1 MKRNRWKREGRR
13 RLKFEARISNLRK
26 LLLKHVTY
34 VLSFFFFSLL
44 LLCFFIVSQRF
55 ASLSAWK
62 RVYARIK
69 IRIRA
74 NLSKYI
80 IKIIYA
86 RLTANVKTLKPFL
99 TRFNN
104 RIDFSNFLKLPPF
117 SMDINFLSPELD
129 WSIVIIYVY
138 IHRTMLHYLYIYIYI
153 YFLNLLDNRTKL
165 IGEEIYL
172 IDNSRTQ

>member
-117 SMDINFLSPELD
+117 PMDTNFLSPKLD
-129 WSIVIIYVY
+129 WSIAIIYVY
-138 IHRTMLHYLYIYIYI
+138 IHRTMLHYLYIYI
-153 YFLNLLDNRTKL
+153 FTFW
-165 IGEEIYL
+165 IYL
-172 IDNSRTQ
+172 IIERNWSARKYTW

>member
-1 MKRNRWKREGRR
+1 MRADETESMKEGGEE
-13 RLKFEARISNLRK
+13 EAKIWSTYIEFTEALIK
-26 LLLKHVTY
+26 TCYICPVLL
-34 VLSFFFFSLL
+34 FFSLLL

-117 SMDINFLSPELD
+117 PMDTNFLSPKLD
-129 WSIVIIYVY
+129 WSIAIIYVY
-138 IHRTMLHYLYIYIYI
+138 IHRTMLHYLYIYI
-153 YFLNLLDNRTKL
+153 FTFW
-165 IGEEIYL
+165 IYL
-172 IDNSRTQ
+172 IIERNWSARKYTW